1 MYKEGKNNMEQYM
14 WIIWLA
20 LFVIMLV
27 IEGAGPGLVSIWFSF
42 GALIALLVSFIPGVA
57 WWIELIIF
65 VVVSVAT
72 LLALR
77 PVVKRFYKR
86 NNIRTNVDSFVGKRG
101 YVIEDITF
109 LKPGAIKIGDVSW
122 TAIPIDNNEK
132 ILENEVIEV
141 VAINGNKLV
150 VKKVED
156 K

>member
-1 MYKEGKNNMEQYM
+1 MHLCL
-14 WIIWLA
+14 I
-20 LFVIMLV
+20 

-122 TAIPIDNNEK
+122 TAIPVDNNQK

>member
-1 MYKEGKNNMEQYM
+1 MEQYM

-20 LFVIMLV
+20 LFVVMLV

-57 WWIELIIF
+57 WWIELIVF

-122 TAIPIDNNEK
+122 TAIPIDKNAK

>member
-1 MYKEGKNNMEQYM
+1 MEQYM

-57 WWIELIIF
+57 WWIELIVFI
-65 VVVSVAT
+65 VVSVAT

-77 PVVKRFYKR
+77 PVVRRFYKR
-86 NNIRTNVDSFVGKRG
+86 NNIRTNVESFVGKRG
-101 YVIEDITF
+101 YVIEDITL

-122 TAIPIDNNEK
+122 TAIPIDKNAK